1 MPLVASSYGAPPWLP
16 GGHLQTIVPAKLM
29 RLPAVQYR
37 RERWDTTD
45 SDFVDVDFASPE
57 PSSND
62 APVLV
67 LFHGLEGSS
76 HSHYARSTMR
86 WFADR
91 GWRGLVVHFRGC
103 SGEANRLPRAYHSGD
118 SAEGDWILRS
128 VRKRWPNA
136 PLYSVGVSLG
146 GNMLAKWAGE
156 REQDA
161 SFVTAAASIGSP
173 LDLAAGGAALG
184 RGFNRIYTRM
194 FLGTLKSKALAK
206 LQQFPDMA
214 RDDDYARRL
223 RCSRNLYEF
232 DNEYTAPLHGFRDTD
247 DYWDRASGKPWL
259 QGVCIPYLVLN
270 ARNDPFVPESS
281 LPQPH
286 DVSAAVELE
295 QPAEGGHI
303 GFARGP
309 WPGRIDFIAERLY
322 RFFAQREP
330 SLQ

>member
-1 MPLVASSYGAPPWLP
+1 MSTLHRPSPL
-16 GGHLQTIVPAKLM
+16 
-29 RLPAVQYR
+29 
-37 RERWDTTD
+37 
-45 SDFVDVDFASPE
+45 SD
-57 PSSND
+57 D

-136 PLYSVGVSLG
+136 PLYSVGISLG

-156 REQDA
+156 LEQDA

-184 RGFNRIYTRM
+184 RGFNRIYTQV

-206 LQQFPDMA
+206 LQQFPDLA
-214 RDDDYARRL
+214 RDMITRDASAAAAICTSLTMSTRRL
-223 RCSRNLYEF
+223 CTASATPTITGTGRRANRGCKPCAFLTSCSM
-232 DNEYTAPLHGFRDTD
+232 
-247 DYWDRASGKPWL
+247 RAMTH
-259 QGVCIPYLVLN
+259 
-270 ARNDPFVPESS
+270 SS
-281 LPQPH
+281 RSRACH
-286 DVSAAVELE
+286 NRATC
-295 QPAEGGHI
+295 
-303 GFARGP
+303 R
-309 WPGRIDFIAERLY
+309 RR
-322 RFFAQREP
+322 
-330 SLQ
+330 